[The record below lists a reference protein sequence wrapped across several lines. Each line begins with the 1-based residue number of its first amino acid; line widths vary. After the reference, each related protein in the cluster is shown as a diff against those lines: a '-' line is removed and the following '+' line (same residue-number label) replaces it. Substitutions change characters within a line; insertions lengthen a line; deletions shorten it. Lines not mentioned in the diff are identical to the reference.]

1 MYFFQ
6 RPFKKDIIILKCHRE
21 SETKLKI
28 QLGSDLNEF
37 FKIKS
42 LLRQNRGLWPWT
54 SLSAQNFHSHIN
66 LAEKY
71 SLLGRLV
78 LKSKTI
84 ESYFYKNGPITAS
97 FCLFSSFSHYKF
109 NKHRWCAIQTRDSY
123 YGRRRRYHGALVT
136 A

>member
-78 LKSKTI
+78 LKVKRQSLTFIKTGQ
-84 ESYFYKNGPITAS
+84 SQPLV
-97 FCLFSSFSHYKF
+97 CLFSSFSHYKF
-109 NKHRWCAIQTRDSY
+109 NKHTWCAIQTRDSY

>member
-78 LKSKTI
+78 LKVKRQSLTFIKTGQ
-84 ESYFYKNGPITAS
+84 SQPLFVYFRHFLITNSISIDGVPFKPATV
-97 FCLFSSFSHYKF
+97 
-109 NKHRWCAIQTRDSY
+109 IMV
-123 YGRRRRYHGALVT
+123 GADDTTELW
-136 A
+136 